1 MSGLNIPGSIEPEY
15 FYSTYD
21 QELWAKWRN
30 EAKYDPK
37 NLHSGNIHSSVSMQ
51 EISI

>member
-21 QELWAKWRN
+21 QELWTKWRN
-30 EAKYDPK
+30 EAKYDP
-37 NLHSGNIHSSVSMQ
+37 
-51 EISI
+51 EIRKKFTFRKHT